1 MSVDVTEL
9 RLLAHDLGAAPGHI
23 GAAVSRIIRKGGH
36 DVERDAKILAP
47 NDTGNLENS
56 IGTDIEGSAGGSEMS
71 FEVGPTASYAADVEY
86 GTAPHIIR
94 PKNVGGVLVFKIGNR
109 TVHARVVHHP
119 GTRAQPYAGPAFD
132 RNVPGIIDALGDSGE
147 DIL

>member
-9 RLLAHDLGAAPGHI
+9 RLLAHDLGAAPGHV
-23 GAAVSRIIRKGGH
+23 GAKASAIIRKGGH
-36 DVERDAKILAP
+36 DVERDMKILAP

-56 IGTDIEGSAGGSEMS
+56 ISTDIEGSGSHSAMS
-71 FEVGPTASYAADVEY
+71 FEVGPTASYGDDVEY
-86 GTAPHIIR
+86 GTAPHVIL
-94 PKNVGGVLVFKIGNR
+94 PKHGEFLVFNIGGR
-109 TVHARVVHHP
+109 RIYARKVNHP

-132 RNVPGIIDALGDSGE
+132 RNVPGIIDALGDAGE